1 LTNRVAVIRGD
12 GIGPEITDATIEI
25 LTAAGARID
34 WESVPV
40 GASADALCG
49 EPLPWSS
56 LERLLDTGVV
66 LKAPLLAGRRT
77 GGVAVRQNGIIRQHP
92 SINNALRRELGSFVN
107 VRPVRGWRG
116 VSGEYAAMDL
126 VIMRE
131 VTEDI
136 YSGIERQVDDDC
148 AEATKRITGT
158 ASRRI
163 AKFSCEY
170 AERFGRRKVMAVHKA
185 NVLHLT
191 DGLFLESVRS
201 VVAAHPGLQFE
212 EQAIDAA
219 CFLAVRKPHVFDVVV
234 LPNQYGDIFS
244 DLAAALAGSLG
255 LAPGVNIGERTAMF
269 EAAHGAAPDIA
280 GQGIANPIG
289 LVLSGALLLD
299 HIGQTEAA
307 ERVRSGIARLLES
320 GTSLTPDLGGTSTTR
335 EFTQAAC
342 TAAQCL

>member
-1 LTNRVAVIRGD
+1 VIRGD
-12 GIGPEITDATIEI
+12 GIGPEITDATIAI
-25 LTAAGARID
+25 LTAAGAQLD
-34 WESVPV
+34 WEAVPV
-40 GASADALCG
+40 GTAAEALSG
-49 EPLPWSS
+49 ESLPWTSVD
-56 LERLLDTGVV
+56 RLLNLGVV

-77 GGVAVRQNGIIRQHP
+77 GGVAVRQNGTVRHHP

-116 VSGEYAAMDL
+116 VSGQYSSMDL

-131 VTEDI
+131 VTEDL
-136 YSGIERQVDDDC
+136 YSGLERQVNDDC
-148 AEATKRITGT
+148 AEAIKRITGT

-170 AERFGRRKVMAVHKA
+170 AGRFGRARVMAVHKA
-185 NVLHLT
+185 NVLHLS

-201 VVAAHPGLQFE
+201 VVAGYPALQFE

-219 CFLAVRKPHVFDVVV
+219 CYLAVKKPQMFDVVV

-244 DLAAALAGSLG
+244 DLAAALVGSLG
-255 LAPGVNIGERTAMF
+255 LAPGANIGEKTAMF

-280 GQGIANPIG
+280 GKGIANPIG
-289 LVLSGALLLD
+289 LVLSGALMLD

-307 ERVRSGIARLLES
+307 DRVRAGIAHLLES
-320 GTSLTPDLGGTSTTR
+320 GRSLTPDLGGTATTR
-335 EFTQAAC
+335 EFTEAAC
-342 TAAQCL
+342 TAAQCV